1 MEVVT
6 QICTT
11 AGGLLAA
18 LGGFEFIKW
27 LVTRKTGKRK
37 EDAEADGSEFSVLKD
52 TTIFLQEQLRLK
64 EERFASQ
71 TNRVRELTDENLR
84 LIREVSMLK
93 AEREIKLCEVR
104 ACPGREPQSGY

>member
-1 MEVVT
+1 MT
-6 QICTT
+6 QIVTMS
-11 AGGLLAA
+11 AA
-18 LGGFEFIKW
+18 LLTAMGGFEFVKW
-27 LVTRKTGKRK
+27 LVTRKTSKRK

-71 TNRVRELTDENLR
+71 TQRVRELTDENLK

-93 AEREIKLCEVR
+93 AERDIKLCEIR
-104 ACPGREPQSGY
+104 ACINREPQSGY